1 MNNNDFYISEIPDD
15 IFEKMQGKSYKENC
29 TVPREELR
37 YIHILHIG
45 FDGKMHEGELIVNKR
60 IADAVLDIFD
70 ELYKAEYR
78 IEKITIH
85 RRLTSVTYRIQ
96 QSCQSMRLGW
106 QLILILFIILISKR
120 LMEDLA

>member
-45 FDGKMHEGELIVNKR
+45 FDSKTHEGEVIVKQMQCLIYLLSYIR
-60 IADAVLDIFD
+60 
-70 ELYKAEYR
+70 
-78 IEKITIH
+78 
-85 RRLTSVTYRIQ
+85 
-96 QSCQSMRLGW
+96 QST
-106 QLILILFIILISKR
+106 
-120 LMEDLA
+120 E